1 MGGEDVSS
9 SDDPGAA
16 DFGNVAQERVLRIVG
31 CARPGVLA
39 DSATV
44 KTPHA
49 DRARGGPAQ
58 PIRLARKR
66 ADAASRNSPKAIS
79 SRRLESAWASRAPYP
94 AVRLETGAITAT
106 PSSHTNQT
114 QSGGSIAR
122 VATPYSL

>member
-9 SDDPGAA
+9 SDAPGAA
-16 DFGNVAQERVLRIVG
+16 DSGNVAQERVLRIVG

-58 PIRLARKR
+58 PIRLARNR
-66 ADAASRNSPKAIS
+66 ADTASRNSPKAIS
-79 SRRLESAWASRAPYP
+79 SRRLDSAWASRAPYP
-94 AVRLETGAITAT
+94 APRLETRASTAT

-114 QSGGSIAR
+114 QSGGSNAWCGR
-122 VATPYSL
+122 PASM